1 MKKEWPMRNMAKV
14 LLIAGGVAAGF
25 CWMVRCRRS
34 RNVEPDQYADVMDSA
49 LIDASPDVAYRA
61 VVEEHDGKTS
71 WWAPHLTMQL
81 RGGDSYGD
89 VGALVD
95 NTVRVH
101 GRFPVRFT
109 TKTVEVEPIETIRV
123 EYVAGA
129 FRGEAQWGFVGV
141 NDGTELSQ
149 RWRTRPAGVLRAL
162 APLLPIGE
170 SHSDTMKVGFERLR
184 GYLDQTLPDEKQ
196 QPTRKLWAIAQRG
209 RWFRYRHAPRRA
221 GMACLPSI
229 PAVP

>member
-1 MKKEWPMRNMAKV
+1 MKRERPLRSMAKS
-14 LLIAGGVAAGF
+14 LLIAGGLVAGF

-34 RNVEPDQYADVMDSA
+34 RNVEPGQYADVMDSA
-49 LIDASPDVAYRA
+49 LIDASPDVVYRA
-61 VVEEHDGKTS
+61 IVEEHDGETS
-71 WWAPHLTMQL
+71 WWAPHLTMRL
-81 RGGDSYGD
+81 REGNSYGD
-89 VGALVD
+89 VGAMVD

-109 TKTVEVEPIETIRV
+109 TKTVEVEPNETIRV

-170 SHSDTMKVGFERLR
+170 SHSDTMKVGFERVR
-184 GYLDQTLPDEKQ
+184 GYLDQTHPD
-196 QPTRKLWAIAQRG
+196 AQ
-209 RWFRYRHAPRRA
+209 
-221 GMACLPSI
+221 
-229 PAVP
+229 